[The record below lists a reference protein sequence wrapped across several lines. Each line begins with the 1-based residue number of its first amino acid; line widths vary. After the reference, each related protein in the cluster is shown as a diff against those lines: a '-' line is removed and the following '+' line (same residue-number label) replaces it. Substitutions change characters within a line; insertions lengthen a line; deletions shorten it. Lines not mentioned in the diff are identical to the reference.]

1 MHSANPGF
9 PRISCRLWA
18 LNPKVSQGR
27 VQVGLDAANKSI
39 THVAI
44 ATCRRVAD
52 DTKIYGHSYI
62 IAIRIAISSE
72 DDISIVARY

>member
-44 ATCRRVAD
+44 HAD
-52 DTKIYGHSYI
+52 ELQMTPKFMV
-62 IAIRIAISSE
+62 IAIL
-72 DDISIVARY
+72 